1 MSQQCVVA
9 NLGPFPSIL
18 SGYTVTMA
26 PYERLLLSLLLWR
39 FIGHALIMLS
49 TPNVVYPIEL
59 RVKLLEVL
67 EQCSYLS
74 YQCSYLAIFMI
85 LSSKF
90 YHFEGSCAPRVP
102 SSSKEYCAPD
112 RARLYRA
119 YYSCRV
125 EPCEGFTF

>member
-1 MSQQCVVA
+1 MSQQCVVP

-18 SGYTVTMA
+18 SGYAVTMA

-74 YQCSYLAIFMI
+74 YLV
-85 LSSKF
+85 
-90 YHFEGSCAPRVP
+90 R
-102 SSSKEYCAPD
+102 SSSTKSGHFHD
-112 RARLYRA
+112 F
-119 YYSCRV
+119 V
-125 EPCEGFTF
+125 K